1 MIKGLAALKYKR
13 TMKFVSSPST
23 RQPNGPDSEESLCHG
38 LREGAAVARVGGA
51 SNSDSSPSGLAD
63 GVEREGRPVHHV
75 PASGRRDAGSTAGID
90 ALSLEGTAAALDHEA
105 EHEPLT
111 PLRQWRRGSAGWRV
125 ITGPILPGA

>member
-1 MIKGLAALKYKR
+1 MPWIAGGCGRCKGRRRQQQRLLAIR
-13 TMKFVSSPST
+13 
-23 RQPNGPDSEESLCHG
+23 
-38 LREGAAVARVGGA
+38 
-51 SNSDSSPSGLAD
+51 LAD

-105 EHEPLT
+105 VHEPPN